1 MPSVPNLP
9 SENPRIAGIDGL
21 RALAVLGVMFFHA
34 DWLFAQG
41 GFFGVDLFFVISGFL
56 ITRLLLAE
64 LDRSG
69 TISFRGFY
77 LRRARRI
84 LPAMF
89 TAIAGAALA
98 AVVLAPDALPLLR
111 VDALA
116 SALFVTNWHFIFQEL
131 SYFEYIGRQPLLQHL
146 WSLAIEEQFYL
157 LWPLIVLALASRGGR
172 RVLGVVALALA
183 AASAAWMGVLADRL
197 GFPESMAIGRVYFGT
212 DTHAMGLL
220 AGAALAAAAP
230 AITAWARP
238 SGEAAAGDG
247 AAPVRRSGA
256 LLGIAGLAGTL
267 YLFWKVSENHPWLY
281 PWAFL
286 ASGLFSVA
294 AIVACLIPGPFGAVM
309 DAQPLRWIGE
319 RSYGIY
325 LWHWP
330 VFMLTRPGVDI
341 ELAQGPAFALRCA
354 LTFALAAASYR
365 FIEAP
370 ILGRALRP
378 LPVTPQFAHGALA
391 ALACAA
397 LFVLAPP
404 RDASSPG
411 MGAPAAAASAAAVA
425 PGGLPGAV
433 TAAGVGQ
440 PAGAGAAAAPAAATA
455 PGRAL
460 PSLVG
465 RHTGQLTVVGD
476 SVALGARSAI
486 ERSIDGAAVYAMVG
500 WQAADVLAILQR
512 MRAAGELRPKVLIHL
527 GTNGYVTEKQLR
539 AMLELLRDRERVL
552 VVNSRVPR
560 RWMAANNR
568 LLATVVPQY
577 PNAVLIDWHG
587 ISDPKPE
594 YFVQDGVHLTG
605 AGMRAFVSAMVA
617 AGDFSKAAPAAPS
630 QDATR
635 PLLAPIMPEA
645 TEPEDYAPTLVRHT
659 RPMAPDSFW
668 QAMAR
673 CETGN
678 NWQNGGEYAGGLG
691 IYVGT
696 WRQWGGREFAPTPDQ
711 ATPAQ
716 QIIVANRVSTQG
728 WQRPDGRFEPPVGFS
743 GWGCLKTIGRP
754 TLLMFTPD
762 SLLAQRF
769 RWSQRGQAVR
779 DLQLMLGLP
788 VDGVY
793 RDRTAVRH
801 REILEQRGLPT
812 SLAAQAPTHSPGSP
826 AATAAAAAT
835 ATASPAGG
843 TPATGDAAA
852 PAPSAEGAAAPAAP
866 SAESGTPPAAAD
878 TAAPAAPAPTTA
890 PTPAPAPDAAPAG
903 PVPSGGER

>member
-1 MPSVPNLP
+1 MPSVPTP
-9 SENPRIAGIDGL
+9 TPDPPGPAPASETSRIVGIDGL
-21 RALAVLGVMFFHA
+21 RALAVLGVMVFHA
-34 DWLFAQG
+34 DWLHAQG

-69 TISFRGFY
+69 TISFRAFY

-89 TAIAGAALA
+89 AVIAGAALA

-116 SALFVTNWHFIFQEL
+116 SALFVTNWHFIFQQL

-172 RVLGVVALALA
+172 RVLGVVAVALA

-197 GFPESMAIGRVYFGT
+197 GFPESMDIGRVYFGT

-230 AITAWARP
+230 GISAWAHGT
-238 SGEAAAGDG
+238 GEDG
-247 AAPVRRSGA
+247 GGVRRTGM

-267 YLFWKVSENHPWLY
+267 FLFSQVSENHPWLY
-281 PWAFL
+281 PWAFV
-286 ASGLFSVA
+286 ASAVFSMA
-294 AIVACLIPGPFGAVM
+294 AIVACLMPGPFGALL

-341 ELAQGPAFALRCA
+341 ELTQGPAFALRCA

-370 ILGRALRP
+370 ILGRSLRP
-378 LPVTPQFAHGALA
+378 LPVTPQFARGALA

-397 LFVLAPP
+397 LFILVPAP
-404 RDASSPG
+404 RDAASS
-411 MGAPAAAASAAAVA
+411 GAKAAASES
-425 PGGLPGAV
+425 
-433 TAAGVGQ
+433 AGV
-440 PAGAGAAAAPAAATA
+440 PSAAAPAAGTAVTA
-455 PGRAL
+455 PTGAAAAAAAPTTAGRAPPPL
-460 PSLVG
+460 IG
-465 RHTGQLTVVGD
+465 RRSGQLTVVGD

-486 ERSIDGAAVYAMVG
+486 ERGIDGAAVYAMVG
-500 WQAADVLAILQR
+500 WQAADVLGMLQR
-512 MRAAGELRPKVLIHL
+512 IRAAGELRSKVLIHL

-539 AMLELLRDRERVL
+539 AMLELLRDRERVM
-552 VVNSRVPR
+552 VMNSRVPR

-587 ISDPKPE
+587 IADPKPE
-594 YFVQDGVHLTG
+594 FFVQDGVHLTG
-605 AGMRAFVSAMVA
+605 SGMRAFVAAVVA
-617 AGDFSKAAPAAPS
+617 AGDFSKAAPTPAAPDEPR
-630 QDATR
+630 Q
-635 PLLAPIMPEA
+635 LLSPIMPEA
-645 TEPEDYAPTLVRHT
+645 TEPEDYAPSLVRHT

-668 QAMAR
+668 QTMAR

-696 WRQWGGREFAPTPDQ
+696 WRQWGGREFAPTPDA

-754 TLLMFTPD
+754 TLMMFTPE

-769 RWSQRGQAVR
+769 RWLQRGQAVR
-779 DLQLMLGLP
+779 DLQLLLGLP

-801 REILEQRGLPT
+801 REILEQRGLPM
-812 SLAAQAPTHSPGSP
+812 SLAAS
-826 AATAAAAAT
+826 
-835 ATASPAGG
+835 
-843 TPATGDAAA
+843 A
-852 PAPSAEGAAAPAAP
+852 PAPSATGTTAAATTAPVAATPDAAGSPTGAGGEGAAAAVTTEAPTSPSGTAPSSEAPAAGPAEPAASPP
-866 SAESGTPPAAAD
+866 SAEPAPVTEPTPP
-878 TAAPAAPAPTTA
+878 
-890 PTPAPAPDAAPAG
+890 
-903 PVPSGGER
+903 GGAR

>member
-1 MPSVPNLP
+1 MPSVPTP
-9 SENPRIAGIDGL
+9 PPDQPGPAPASDTSRIVGIDGL
-21 RALAVLGVMFFHA
+21 RALAVLGVMVFHA
-34 DWLFAQG
+34 DWVHAQG

-64 LDRSG
+64 LERSG

-89 TAIAGAALA
+89 LVIAGAALA
-98 AVVLAPDALPLLR
+98 AVVLAPDALRLLR

-116 SALFVTNWHFIFQEL
+116 SALFVVNWHFIFQQL

-172 RVLGVVALALA
+172 RLLGLVAVALAV
-183 AASAAWMGVLADRL
+183 ASAVWMGVLADRL
-197 GFPESMAIGRVYFGT
+197 GFPESMDIGRVYFGT

-230 AITAWARP
+230 GISSWAHA
-238 SGEAAAGDG
+238 SVDEGDG
-247 AAPVRRSGA
+247 VRRSGT

-267 YLFWKVSENHPWLY
+267 FLFSQVSENHPWLY
-281 PWAFL
+281 PWAFA
-286 ASGLFSVA
+286 ASALFSIA
-294 AIVACLIPGPFGAVM
+294 AIVACLMPGPFGALL

-330 VFMLTRPGVDI
+330 VFMLTRPGVDVAL
-341 ELAQGPAFALRCA
+341 EQGPAFVLRCA

-370 ILGRALRP
+370 ILGRSLRP
-378 LPVTPQFAHGALA
+378 MPVTPQFARGALA

-397 LFVLAPP
+397 LFILVPP
-404 RDASSPG
+404 PPG
-411 MGAPAAAASAAAVA
+411 GVPTGVKAAA
-425 PGGLPGAV
+425 
-433 TAAGVGQ
+433 Q
-440 PAGAGAAAAPAAATA
+440 AGAGALAGAAPVAGAAATPTPGTA
-455 PGRAL
+455 PPATADAKTDRVPPPLIGRR
-460 PSLVG
+460 S
-465 RHTGQLTVVGD
+465 GQLTVVGD

-500 WQAADVLAILQR
+500 WQAADVLDMLQR
-512 MRAAGELRPKVLIHL
+512 IRAAGELHPKVLIHL

-552 VVNSRVPR
+552 VMNSRVPR

-594 YFVQDGVHLTG
+594 FFVKDGVHLTG
-605 AGMRAFVSAMVA
+605 SGMRAFVAAVVA
-617 AGDFSKAAPAAPS
+617 AGDFSKAPPEPAVPDEPR
-630 QDATR
+630 Q
-635 PLLAPIMPEA
+635 LLSPIMPEA
-645 TEPEDYAPTLVRHT
+645 TEPEDYSPTLVRHT

-716 QIIVANRVSTQG
+716 QIVVANRVSTQG
-728 WQRPDGRFEPPVGFS
+728 WQRPDGRFERPVGFS
-743 GWGCLKTIGRP
+743 GWGCLKTTGRP
-754 TLLMFTPD
+754 TLMMFTPE

-769 RWSQRGQAVR
+769 RWLQRGQAVR
-779 DLQLMLGLP
+779 DLQLLLGLP

-801 REILEQRGLPT
+801 RDILEQRGLPV
-812 SLAAQAPTHSPGSP
+812 SLAASAPAPVPPPAGAPDIDPTAP
-826 AATAAAAAT
+826 AASPMAATSDAAAEPTRATEDGVSAAAAEEPMI
-835 ATASPAGG
+835 PAGAAPTSG
-843 TPATGDAAA
+843 TPADGSAE
-852 PAPSAEGAAAPAAP
+852 PASATPSAEPAPAA
-866 SAESGTPPAAAD
+866 EPP
-878 TAAPAAPAPTTA
+878 PPG
-890 PTPAPAPDAAPAG
+890 DA
-903 PVPSGGER
+903 R

>member
-1 MPSVPNLP
+1 MPSVPTP
-9 SENPRIAGIDGL
+9 TPDPPGPAPASETSRIVGIDGL
-21 RALAVLGVMFFHA
+21 RALAVLGVMVFHA
-34 DWLFAQG
+34 DWLHAQG

-89 TAIAGAALA
+89 AVIAGAALA

-116 SALFVTNWHFIFQEL
+116 SALFVTNWHFIFQQL

-172 RVLGVVALALA
+172 RVLGVVAVALA

-197 GFPESMAIGRVYFGT
+197 GFPESMDIGRVYFGT

-230 AITAWARP
+230 GISAWAHGT
-238 SGEAAAGDG
+238 GEDG
-247 AAPVRRSGA
+247 GGVRRTGM

-267 YLFWKVSENHPWLY
+267 FLFSQVSENHPWLY
-281 PWAFL
+281 PWAFV
-286 ASGLFSVA
+286 ASAVFSMA
-294 AIVACLIPGPFGAVM
+294 AIVACLMPGPFGALL

-341 ELAQGPAFALRCA
+341 ELTQGPAFALRCA

-370 ILGRALRP
+370 ILGRSLRP
-378 LPVTPQFAHGALA
+378 LPVTPQFARGALA

-397 LFVLAPP
+397 LFILVPAP
-404 RDASSPG
+404 RDAASS
-411 MGAPAAAASAAAVA
+411 GAKAAASES
-425 PGGLPGAV
+425 
-433 TAAGVGQ
+433 AGV
-440 PAGAGAAAAPAAATA
+440 PSAAAPAAGTAVTA
-455 PGRAL
+455 PTGAAAAAAAPTTAGRAPPPL
-460 PSLVG
+460 IG
-465 RHTGQLTVVGD
+465 RRSGQLTVVGD

-486 ERSIDGAAVYAMVG
+486 ERGIDGAAVYAMVG
-500 WQAADVLAILQR
+500 WQAADVLGMLQR
-512 MRAAGELRPKVLIHL
+512 IRAAGELRSKVLIHL

-539 AMLELLRDRERVL
+539 AMLELLRDRERVM
-552 VVNSRVPR
+552 VMNSRVPR

-587 ISDPKPE
+587 IADPKPE
-594 YFVQDGVHLTG
+594 FFVQDGVHLTG
-605 AGMRAFVSAMVA
+605 SGMRAFVAAVVA
-617 AGDFSKAAPAAPS
+617 AGDFSKAAPTPAAPDEPR
-630 QDATR
+630 Q
-635 PLLAPIMPEA
+635 LLSPIMPEA
-645 TEPEDYAPTLVRHT
+645 TEPEDYAPSLVRHT

-668 QAMAR
+668 QTMAR

-696 WRQWGGREFAPTPDQ
+696 WRQWGGREFAPTPDA

-754 TLLMFTPD
+754 TLMMFTPE

-769 RWSQRGQAVR
+769 RWLQRGQAVR
-779 DLQLMLGLP
+779 DLQLLLGLP

-801 REILEQRGLPT
+801 REILEQRGLPM
-812 SLAAQAPTHSPGSP
+812 SLAAS
-826 AATAAAAAT
+826 
-835 ATASPAGG
+835 
-843 TPATGDAAA
+843 A
-852 PAPSAEGAAAPAAP
+852 PAPSATGTTAAATTAPVAATPDAAGSPTGAGGEGAAAAVTTEAPTSPSGTAPSSEAPAAGPAEPAASPP
-866 SAESGTPPAAAD
+866 SAEPAPVTEPTPP
-878 TAAPAAPAPTTA
+878 
-890 PTPAPAPDAAPAG
+890 
-903 PVPSGGER
+903 GGAR

>member
-1 MPSVPNLP
+1 MPSVPTP
-9 SENPRIAGIDGL
+9 TPDQPGPAPASETSRIVGIDGL
-21 RALAVLGVMFFHA
+21 RALAVLGVMVFHA
-34 DWLFAQG
+34 DWFYAQG

-84 LPAMF
+84 LPAMLLV
-89 TAIAGAALA
+89 IAGSALA

-116 SALFVTNWHFIFQEL
+116 SALFVVNWHFIFQEL

-172 RVLGVVALALA
+172 RLLGVVALALA
-183 AASAAWMGVLADRL
+183 AASAVWMGVLADRL
-197 GFPESMAIGRVYFGT
+197 GFPESMDIGRVYFGT

-230 AITAWARP
+230 GISAWAH
-238 SGEAAAGDG
+238 AAVDEGG
-247 AAPVRRSGA
+247 GVRRTGT

-267 YLFWKVSENHPWLY
+267 FLFSQVSENHPWLY
-281 PWAFL
+281 PWAFV
-286 ASGLFSVA
+286 ASAVFSMA
-294 AIVACLIPGPFGAVM
+294 AIVACLMPGPFGALL

-341 ELAQGPAFALRCA
+341 PLEQGPAFALRCA

-370 ILGRALRP
+370 ILGRSLRP
-378 LPVTPQFAHGALA
+378 MPVTPQFARGALA
-391 ALACAA
+391 AFACAA
-397 LFVLAPP
+397 LFILVPSPQGAG
-404 RDASSPG
+404 SPG
-411 MGAPAAAASAAAVA
+411 AKAAAQ
-425 PGGLPGAV
+425 G
-433 TAAGVGQ
+433 AAGVVTGAT
-440 PAGAGAAAAPAAATA
+440 PAAGTPTNPPPPAAPATAATTTDRA
-455 PGRAL
+455 PPPLIGRR
-460 PSLVG
+460 S
-465 RHTGQLTVVGD
+465 GQLTVVGD

-486 ERSIDGAAVYAMVG
+486 ERGIDGAAVYAMVG
-500 WQAADVLAILQR
+500 WQAADVLSMLQR
-512 MRAAGELRPKVLIHL
+512 IRDAGELRSKVLIHL

-552 VVNSRVPR
+552 VMNSRVPR

-577 PNAVLIDWHG
+577 PNAVLIDWHSL
-587 ISDPKPE
+587 SDDRPE
-594 YFVQDGVHLTG
+594 FFVQDGVHLTG
-605 AGMRAFVSAMVA
+605 SGMRAFVGAVVA
-617 AGDFSKAAPAAPS
+617 AGDFRKAAPQEAVADEP
-630 QDATR
+630 R
-635 PLLAPIMPEA
+635 RLLAPIMPEA
-645 TEPEDYAPTLVRHT
+645 SEPEDYSPTLVRHT

-668 QAMAR
+668 QTMAR

-696 WRQWGGREFAPTPDQ
+696 WGQWGGREFAPAPDQ

-728 WQRPDGRFEPPVGFS
+728 WMRPDGRFERPVGFS

-754 TLLMFTPD
+754 RLMMFTAE
-762 SLLAQRF
+762 SLFAQRF
-769 RWSQRGQAVR
+769 RWQQRGQAVR
-779 DLQLMLGLP
+779 DLQAILGVP

-793 RDRTAVRH
+793 QGATAVRH
-801 REILEQRGLPT
+801 RDILEQRGLPLE
-812 SLAAQAPTHSPGSP
+812 LAASAPAAGQAEPRAAAATAASP
-826 AATAAAAAT
+826 AATAPGSAA
-835 ATASPAGG
+835 SGS
-843 TPATGDAAA
+843 AA
-852 PAPSAEGAAAPAAP
+852 PAVPAPPATAGGETPAAVPSEAQRPSPPESSPPSAEAPPASPPTPDAP
-866 SAESGTPPAAAD
+866 PPAAGD
-878 TAAPAAPAPTTA
+878 PP
-890 PTPAPAPDAAPAG
+890 
-903 PVPSGGER
+903 PSGGG

>member
-1 MPSVPNLP
+1 MPSVPTP
-9 SENPRIAGIDGL
+9 TPDPPGPAPASETSRIVGIDGL
-21 RALAVLGVMFFHA
+21 RALAVLGVMVFHA
-34 DWLFAQG
+34 DWLHAQG

-89 TAIAGAALA
+89 AVIAGAALA

-116 SALFVTNWHFIFQEL
+116 SALFVTNWHFIFQQL

-172 RVLGVVALALA
+172 RVLGVVAVALA
-183 AASAAWMGVLADRL
+183 AASAAWMGVLADR
-197 GFPESMAIGRVYFGT
+197 IGRVYFGT

-230 AITAWARP
+230 GISAWAHGT
-238 SGEAAAGDG
+238 GEDG
-247 AAPVRRSGA
+247 GGVRRTGM

-267 YLFWKVSENHPWLY
+267 FLFSQVSENHPWLY
-281 PWAFL
+281 PWAFV
-286 ASGLFSVA
+286 ASAVFSMA
-294 AIVACLIPGPFGAVM
+294 AIVACLMPGPFGALL

-341 ELAQGPAFALRCA
+341 ELTQGPAFALRCA

-370 ILGRALRP
+370 ILGRSLRP
-378 LPVTPQFAHGALA
+378 LPVTPQFARGALA

-397 LFVLAPP
+397 LFILVPAP
-404 RDASSPG
+404 RDAASPG
-411 MGAPAAAASAAAVA
+411 AKAAASES
-425 PGGLPGAV
+425 
-433 TAAGVGQ
+433 AGV
-440 PAGAGAAAAPAAATA
+440 PSAAAPAAGTAVTA
-455 PGRAL
+455 PTAAAAAAAAPTTAGRAPPPL
-460 PSLVG
+460 IG
-465 RHTGQLTVVGD
+465 RRSGQLTVVGD

-486 ERSIDGAAVYAMVG
+486 ERGIDGAAVYAMVG
-500 WQAADVLAILQR
+500 WQAADVLGMLQR
-512 MRAAGELRPKVLIHL
+512 IRAAGELRSKVLIHL

-539 AMLELLRDRERVL
+539 AMLELLRDRERVM
-552 VVNSRVPR
+552 VMNSRVPR

-587 ISDPKPE
+587 IADPKPE

-605 AGMRAFVSAMVA
+605 SGMRAFVAAVVA
-617 AGDFSKAAPAAPS
+617 AGDFSKAAPTPAAPDEPR
-630 QDATR
+630 Q
-635 PLLAPIMPEA
+635 LLSPIMPEA
-645 TEPEDYAPTLVRHT
+645 TEPEDYAPSLVRHT

-668 QAMAR
+668 QTMAR

-696 WRQWGGREFAPTPDQ
+696 WRQWGGREFAPTPDA

-754 TLLMFTPD
+754 TLMMFTPE

-769 RWSQRGQAVR
+769 RWLQRGQAVR
-779 DLQLMLGLP
+779 DLQLLLGLP

-801 REILEQRGLPT
+801 REILEQRGLPM
-812 SLAAQAPTHSPGSP
+812 SLAAS
-826 AATAAAAAT
+826 
-835 ATASPAGG
+835 
-843 TPATGDAAA
+843 A
-852 PAPSAEGAAAPAAP
+852 PAPSATGTTAAATTAPVAATPDAAGSPTGAGGEGAAAAVTTEAPTSPSGTAPSSEAPAAGPAEPAASPP
-866 SAESGTPPAAAD
+866 SAEPAPVTEPTPP
-878 TAAPAAPAPTTA
+878 
-890 PTPAPAPDAAPAG
+890 
-903 PVPSGGER
+903 GGAR

>member
-1 MPSVPNLP
+1 MPSVPTP
-9 SENPRIAGIDGL
+9 TPDKPGPAPASETSRIVGIDGL
-21 RALAVLGVMFFHA
+21 RALAVLGVMVFHA
-34 DWLFAQG
+34 DWLNAQG

-64 LDRSG
+64 LERSG

-84 LPAMF
+84 LPAMS
-89 TAIAGAALA
+89 AVIAGAALA

-111 VDALA
+111 IDALA
-116 SALFVTNWHFIFQEL
+116 SALFVVNWHFIFQQL

-172 RVLGVVALALA
+172 RVLGIVAVALA

-197 GFPESMAIGRVYFGT
+197 GFPESMDIGRVYFGT

-230 AITAWARP
+230 GISAWAHGA
-238 SGEAAAGDG
+238 GEGGAG
-247 AAPVRRSGA
+247 VRRTGM
-256 LLGIAGLAGTL
+256 LLGIAGLAGTMF
-267 YLFWKVSENHPWLY
+267 LFSQVSENHPWLY
-281 PWAFL
+281 PWAFV
-286 ASGLFSVA
+286 ASAVCSIA
-294 AIVACLIPGPFGAVM
+294 AIVACLMPGPFGALL

-341 ELAQGPAFALRCA
+341 ELTQGPAFLLRCA
-354 LTFALAAASYR
+354 LTFVLAAVSYR

-370 ILGRALRP
+370 ILGRSLRP
-378 LPVTPQFAHGALA
+378 LPVTPQFARGALA

-397 LFVLAPP
+397 LFILVPAP
-404 RDASSPG
+404 RDAASPDTMAG
-411 MGAPAAAASAAAVA
+411 AASVGTAPAAS
-425 PGGLPGAV
+425 
-433 TAAGVGQ
+433 
-440 PAGAGAAAAPAAATA
+440 PAAATTAAATAAGATMADRA
-455 PGRAL
+455 PPPLIGRR
-460 PSLVG
+460 S
-465 RHTGQLTVVGD
+465 GQLTVVGD

-486 ERSIDGAAVYAMVG
+486 ERGIDGAAVYAMVG
-500 WQAADVLAILQR
+500 WQAADVLGILQR
-512 MRAAGELRPKVLIHL
+512 IRAAGELRSKVLIHL

-552 VVNSRVPR
+552 VMNSRVPR

-587 ISDPKPE
+587 IADPKPE

-605 AGMRAFVSAMVA
+605 SGMRAFVAAVVA
-617 AGDFSKAAPAAPS
+617 AGDFSKAAPAPAAPDEPR
-630 QDATR
+630 Q
-635 PLLAPIMPEA
+635 LLSPIMPEA

-668 QAMAR
+668 QTMAR

-696 WRQWGGREFAPTPDQ
+696 WRQWGGREFAPTPDA

-754 TLLMFTPD
+754 TLMMFTPE

-769 RWSQRGQAVR
+769 RWLQRGQTVR
-779 DLQLMLGLP
+779 DLQLLLGLP

-801 REILEQRGLPT
+801 REILEQRGLPV
-812 SLAAQAPTHSPGSP
+812 SLAAS
-826 AATAAAAAT
+826 
-835 ATASPAGG
+835 
-843 TPATGDAAA
+843 A
-852 PAPSAEGAAAPAAP
+852 PAPSAKAATAVA
-866 SAESGTPPAAAD
+866 TT
-878 TAAPAAPAPTTA
+878 TAAPAAPTPYAAAAPGSSGGDGNSAAIAGEAQPASGSTTSPES
-890 PTPAPAPDAAPAG
+890 PTAAPADPAAPSPTPEPPPAPSAG
-903 PVPSGGER
+903 PSPPGSAR

>member
-1 MPSVPNLP
+1 MPSVPTP
-9 SENPRIAGIDGL
+9 TPDQPGPAPASETSRIVGIDGL
-21 RALAVLGVMFFHA
+21 RALAVLGVMVFHA
-34 DWLFAQG
+34 DWLHAQG

-64 LDRSG
+64 LERSG

-89 TAIAGAALA
+89 LVIAGAALA
-98 AVVLAPDALPLLR
+98 AVVLAPDALPSLR

-116 SALFVTNWHFIFQEL
+116 SALFVVNWHFIFQQL

-172 RVLGVVALALA
+172 RLLGLVAVALA
-183 AASAAWMGVLADRL
+183 AASAVWMGVLAERL
-197 GFPESMAIGRVYFGT
+197 GFPESMDIGRVYFGT

-230 AITAWARP
+230 GISAWAHA
-238 SGEAAAGDG
+238 SVVEGGG
-247 AAPVRRSGA
+247 VRRTGT

-267 YLFWKVSENHPWLY
+267 FLFSQVSENHPWLY
-281 PWAFL
+281 PWAFV
-286 ASGLFSVA
+286 ASALFSMA
-294 AIVACLIPGPFGAVM
+294 AIVACLMPGPFGALL

-341 ELAQGPAFALRCA
+341 ALGQGPAFALRCT

-370 ILGRALRP
+370 ILGRSLRP
-378 LPVTPQFAHGALA
+378 MPVTPQFARGALA

-397 LFVLAPP
+397 LFILVPPP
-404 RDASSPG
+404 R
-411 MGAPAAAASAAAVA
+411 GAEPSAAKVSAQGAAGPATGAAS
-425 PGGLPGAV
+425 GV
-433 TAAGVGQ
+433 TPV
-440 PAGAGAAAAPAAATA
+440 AGAAATAAAPPGTAAATA
-455 PGRAL
+455 DRAPPPLTGRR
-460 PSLVG
+460 S
-465 RHTGQLTVVGD
+465 GQLTVVGD

-500 WQAADVLAILQR
+500 WQAADVLSMLQR
-512 MRAAGELRPKVLIHL
+512 IRAAGELRPKVLIHL

-539 AMLELLRDRERVL
+539 AMLGLLRDRERVL
-552 VVNSRVPR
+552 VMNSRVPR

-568 LLATVVPQY
+568 LLATIVPQY

-594 YFVQDGVHLTG
+594 FFVQDGVHLTG
-605 AGMRAFVSAMVA
+605 SGMRAFVAAVVA
-617 AGDFSKAAPAAPS
+617 AGDFSKLPAAARSDGPR
-630 QDATR
+630 Q
-635 PLLAPIMPEA
+635 LLSPIMPEA
-645 TEPEDYAPTLVRHT
+645 TEPEDYAPTLVRYT

-668 QAMAR
+668 QTMAR

-678 NWQNGGEYAGGLG
+678 NWQNDGDYAGGLG

-696 WRQWGGREFAPTPDQ
+696 WRQWGGREFAPTPDR

-754 TLLMFTPD
+754 RLMMFTPE

-769 RWSQRGQAVR
+769 RWLQRGQAVR
-779 DLQLMLGLP
+779 DLQLLLGLP

-801 REILEQRGLPT
+801 REILEQRGLPVR
-812 SLAAQAPTHSPGSP
+812 LAASAPAPVPSTAGASGTDPTASTAATSDTAAEPARAAEEGAVAAIAAEAATTQSGAAPSSDTPAAEP
-826 AATAAAAAT
+826 AAT
-835 ATASPAGG
+835 
-843 TPATGDAAA
+843 
-852 PAPSAEGAAAPAAP
+852 
-866 SAESGTPPAAAD
+866 PP
-878 TAAPAAPAPTTA
+878 PGE
-890 PTPAPAPDAAPAG
+890 PAPATEPP
-903 PVPSGGER
+903 PGGAR

>member
-1 MPSVPNLP
+1 MPSVPTP
-9 SENPRIAGIDGL
+9 TPDQPGPAPASETSRIVGIDGL
-21 RALAVLGVMFFHA
+21 RALAVLGVMVFHA
-34 DWLFAQG
+34 DWVHAQG

-64 LDRSG
+64 LERSG

-89 TAIAGAALA
+89 LVIAGAALA
-98 AVVLAPDALPLLR
+98 AVVLAPDALRLLR

-116 SALFVTNWHFIFQEL
+116 SALFVVNWHFIFQQL

-172 RVLGVVALALA
+172 RLLGLVAVALA
-183 AASAAWMGVLADRL
+183 AASAVWMGVLAERL
-197 GFPESMAIGRVYFGT
+197 GFPESMDIGRVYFGT

-230 AITAWARP
+230 GISAWAHA
-238 SGEAAAGDG
+238 SVDEAGG
-247 AAPVRRSGA
+247 LRRTGT

-267 YLFWKVSENHPWLY
+267 FLFSQVSENHPWLY
-281 PWAFL
+281 PWAFV
-286 ASGLFSVA
+286 ASALFSMA
-294 AIVACLIPGPFGAVM
+294 AIVACLMPGPFGALL

-341 ELAQGPAFALRCA
+341 PLEQGPAFALRCA

-370 ILGRALRP
+370 ILGRSLRP
-378 LPVTPQFAHGALA
+378 MPVTPQFARGALA

-397 LFVLAPP
+397 LFILVPPPGGVPTGAKAAAQGAAGALA
-404 RDASSPG
+404 G
-411 MGAPAAAASAAAVA
+411 GAPGAAPV
-425 PGGLPGAV
+425 
-433 TAAGVGQ
+433 
-440 PAGAGAAAAPAAATA
+440 AGAAATSPPTAASPGTVATTTDRAP
-455 PGRAL
+455 
-460 PSLVG
+460 PSLIG
-465 RHTGQLTVVGD
+465 RRSGQLTVVGD

-486 ERSIDGAAVYAMVG
+486 ERGIDGAAVYAMVG
-500 WQAADVLAILQR
+500 WQAADVLSMLQR
-512 MRAAGELRPKVLIHL
+512 IRDAGELRSKVLIHL

-539 AMLELLRDRERVL
+539 AMLELLRDRERVM
-552 VVNSRVPR
+552 VMNSRVPR

-594 YFVQDGVHLTG
+594 FFVQDGVHLTG
-605 AGMRAFVSAMVA
+605 AGMRAFVAAVVA
-617 AGDFSKAAPAAPS
+617 AGDFSKASPPDAAPDEPR
-630 QDATR
+630 Q
-635 PLLAPIMPEA
+635 LLSPIMPEA
-645 TEPEDYAPTLVRHT
+645 TEPEDYAPSLVRHT

-668 QAMAR
+668 QTMAR

-696 WRQWGGREFAPTPDQ
+696 WRQWGGREFAPTPDA

-716 QIIVANRVSTQG
+716 QIVIANRVSTQG

-754 TLLMFTPD
+754 TLMMFTPE

-769 RWSQRGQAVR
+769 RWLQRGQAVR
-779 DLQLMLGLP
+779 DLQLLLGLP

-801 REILEQRGLPT
+801 REILEQRGLPI
-812 SLAAQAPTHSPGSP
+812 SLAASAPASSPSTAAASGVATTAPMAPTPDAAGVPAKTGGDGSTAAAVAAESPTTPAGTAPAAETPAAGPAEP
-826 AATAAAAAT
+826 AATA
-835 ATASPAGG
+835 
-843 TPATGDAAA
+843 
-852 PAPSAEGAAAPAAP
+852 PSGEPAPAA
-866 SAESGTPPAAAD
+866 EPPPEGA
-878 TAAPAAPAPTTA
+878 
-890 PTPAPAPDAAPAG
+890 
-903 PVPSGGER
+903 R

>member
-1 MPSVPNLP
+1 MPSVPTP
-9 SENPRIAGIDGL
+9 TPDQPGPAPASETSRIVGIDGL
-21 RALAVLGVMFFHA
+21 RALAVLGVMVFHA
-34 DWLFAQG
+34 DWFYAQG

-64 LDRSG
+64 LERSG

-84 LPAMF
+84 LPAMLLV
-89 TAIAGAALA
+89 IAGAALA

-116 SALFVTNWHFIFQEL
+116 SALFVVNWHFIFQEL

-172 RVLGVVALALA
+172 RLLGVVAVALA
-183 AASAAWMGVLADRL
+183 AASAVWMGVLADRL
-197 GFPESMAIGRVYFGT
+197 GFPESMDIGRVYFGT

-230 AITAWARP
+230 GISAWAR
-238 SGEAAAGDG
+238 AAVDEGG
-247 AAPVRRSGA
+247 GVRRTGT

-267 YLFWKVSENHPWLY
+267 FLFSQVSENHPWLY
-281 PWAFL
+281 PWAFV
-286 ASGLFSVA
+286 ASAVFSMA
-294 AIVACLIPGPFGAVM
+294 TIVACLMPGPFGALL

-341 ELAQGPAFALRCA
+341 PLEQGPAFALRCA

-370 ILGRALRP
+370 ILGRSLRP
-378 LPVTPQFAHGALA
+378 MPVTPQFARGALA
-391 ALACAA
+391 AFACAA
-397 LFVLAPP
+397 LFILVPSPQGAG
-404 RDASSPG
+404 SPG
-411 MGAPAAAASAAAVA
+411 AKAAAQ
-425 PGGLPGAV
+425 GATGVV
-433 TAAGVGQ
+433 TG
-440 PAGAGAAAAPAAATA
+440 AAPAAGTPTNPPPPAAPATA
-455 PGRAL
+455 ATTTDRAPPPLIGRR
-460 PSLVG
+460 S
-465 RHTGQLTVVGD
+465 GQLTVVGD

-486 ERSIDGAAVYAMVG
+486 ERGIDGAAVYAMVG
-500 WQAADVLAILQR
+500 WQAADVLSMLQR
-512 MRAAGELRPKVLIHL
+512 IRDAGELRSKVLIHL

-552 VVNSRVPR
+552 VMNSRVPR

-587 ISDPKPE
+587 IADPKPE
-594 YFVQDGVHLTG
+594 FFVQDGVHLTG
-605 AGMRAFVSAMVA
+605 SGMRAFVAAVVA
-617 AGDFSKAAPAAPS
+617 AGDFSKAPPPDAAP
-630 QDATR
+630 DEPR
-635 PLLAPIMPEA
+635 RLLSPIMPEA
-645 TEPEDYAPTLVRHT
+645 TEPEDYAPSLVRHT

-668 QAMAR
+668 QTMAR

-678 NWQNGGEYAGGLG
+678 NWQNSGEYAGGLG

-696 WRQWGGREFAPTPDQ
+696 WRQWGGREFAPTPDA

-754 TLLMFTPD
+754 TLMMFTHE

-769 RWSQRGQAVR
+769 RWLQRGQTVR
-779 DLQLMLGLP
+779 DLQLLLGLP

-793 RDRTAVRH
+793 RDRTALRH
-801 REILEQRGLPT
+801 REILEQRGLPM
-812 SLAAQAPTHSPGSP
+812 SLAAS
-826 AATAAAAAT
+826 
-835 ATASPAGG
+835 
-843 TPATGDAAA
+843 A
-852 PAPSAEGAAAPAAP
+852 PAPSATGTTAAASTAPVTATPDAAGPPTGAGGEGAAAAVTTEAPTSPSGTAPSSEAPAAGPAEPAATPP
-866 SAESGTPPAAAD
+866 SAEPVPVTEPTPP
-878 TAAPAAPAPTTA
+878 
-890 PTPAPAPDAAPAG
+890 TPP
-903 PVPSGGER
+903 GGAR